1 MQQTWKF
8 QLDHI
13 TKKNNEKTE
22 LSPTEICKK
31 KSFFFNQI
39 KMFHNV
45 DLFT

>member
-31 KSFFFNQI
+31 KKYFF
-39 KMFHNV
+39 
-45 DLFT
+45 